1 MSHKINRAFFFATIK
16 KNVKGFKGGLTQSQ
30 VDGMNYK
37 LDIWESKYADKDDR
51 WLAYGFATNCIETGY
66 KMIPVQEIGGNSYF
80 IRKYWDNLKV
90 RKQLGNLSQQDAI
103 NFSGKGDV
111 QCTGRRNYS
120 VVSKLIKVDLVSNP
134 QKMLEPSISA
144 WSMFEGMINGIYT
157 TKKLSD
163 FFSPKIENWTGAR
176 AIINGKDRAKEIG
189 DIGKEFYKAISYMAS

>member
-1 MSHKINRAFFFATIK
+1 MEHKINRAFFFATIK
-16 KNVKGFKGGLTQSQ
+16 KNIKGFNGRLTQSQ

-37 LDIWESKYADKDDR
+37 LDIWEAKYADKDDR
-51 WLAYGFATNCIETGY
+51 YLAYALATCCIETGW
-66 KMIPVQEIGGNSYF
+66 KMIPVKELGGSSYF
-80 IRKYWDNLKV
+80 IRRYWDNIKI
-90 RKQLGNLSQQDAI
+90 RKQLGNISQQDAV

-120 VVSKLIKVDLVSNP
+120 TISKLINVDLVSNP

-157 TKKLSD
+157 SRKLSQY
-163 FFSPKIENWTGAR
+163 FNATTENWTGAR

-189 DIGKEFYKAISYMAS
+189 DIGKEFYKAIAYIPT